1 MRRKL
6 LLCILALLMALQL
19 MGAAAGGQ
27 ASCSLLVHLVSSD
40 GTEEYEGVKVCLIPV
55 ADMSGTALVYNSD
68 FSSFNK
74 AIPSDIDEIY
84 IDALAEYA
92 SQKNISGKIL
102 TTDSSGNAL
111 YENLDPGM
119 YLIVQ
124 IDQENAKALFSPF
137 LSILP
142 SEDGNDVIAEPKMT
156 LVEQPTPT
164 PTTTVT
170 PTPTPS
176 EEPKTSTGGDNK
188 QPPEEPK
195 LVQTGIEQ
203 RPVPVLLLAGLL
215 LLTAGVII
223 RIGDSKHNEG

>member
-1 MRRKL
+1 MRRK
-6 LLCILALLMALQL
+6 ILICLIALLVVLQL
-19 MGAAAGGQ
+19 MGAAAGSQ

-40 GTEEYEGVKVCLIPV
+40 GTEEYEDIKVCLIPV
-55 ADMSGTALVYNSD
+55 ADMSGTTLVYNSD

-74 AIPSDIDEIY
+74 EIPEKIDETY
-84 IDALAEYA
+84 IDALADYA

-124 IDQENAKALFSPF
+124 LDQENATALFSPF

-142 SEDGNDVIAEPKMT
+142 SEDGNDVTAEPKLT
-156 LVEQPTPT
+156 TVEQPTPT
-164 PTTTVT
+164 PT
-170 PTPTPS
+170 
-176 EEPKTSTGGDNK
+176 EEPKSIAGGDNK
-188 QPPEEPK
+188 QPPAEPK

-203 RPVPVLLLAGLL
+203 RPVPILLLAGLM